1 MIFNSILLERRVK
14 VGGRGKSLFP
24 QSSFLSLSLSLLC
37 TAFLHIRNG
46 LMAVHAGYQRQR
58 KRKEKR
64 TLKQCLQYTDNLKK
78 ADMMTGEGSS
88 L

>member
-14 VGGRGKSLFP
+14 VGGRGK
-24 QSSFLSLSLSLLC
+24 SSFLSLSLSLLC

-58 KRKEKR
+58 KKKEKR